1 MRQSAT
7 NPTVVWANSRHYE
20 QTLYF
25 QCPEFS
31 AAGTGHPR
39 LRGRDFPHVGVAFRH
54 VQGSS
59 PRVGKIRFCDRAPFA
74 RSVRPCACRTDCRVP
89 RTRQACASRAD
100 VHAPVRA
107 LLDEAERMRRGLV
120 WRDARVSWLCSGE
133 ARMAVVVR
141 AAAVLS
147 AAVVSLPVL
156 TALANDE
163 DPRQPRRSLRHFRCR
178 RLRCGLVSV
187 CAVCLLSRLGSMLWW
202 RATPCLFSI
211 PDVRSSRVSLLVA
224 VGPVACGRLQVLTL
238 TSSSALSRVD
248 VGDELEPSR
257 FAAYFR

>member
-1 MRQSAT
+1 MLAL
-7 NPTVVWANSRHYE
+7 PV
-20 QTLYF
+20 F
-25 QCPEFS
+25 
-31 AAGTGHPR
+31 
-39 LRGRDFPHVGVAFRH
+39 LRITIGYVRTRGD
-54 VQGSS
+54 GSS
-59 PRVGKIRFCDRAPFA
+59 PRSRKRFPSCRRCVPARPGFIAAGGKDSVL
-74 RSVRPCACRTDCRVP
+74 RSRPVRPIGSSLRMSDRLP
-89 RTRQACASRAD
+89 RAD

-107 LLDEAERMRRGLV
+107 LLDEAERMRRRLV

-238 TSSSALSRVD
+238 TSSSVLFRVD

-257 FAAYFR
+257 VAAYFR